1 MIFLIK
7 ELGFTGWDAVIVT
20 ILLSLVFVISI
31 TLHEFAHAYVAVK
44 MGDDTPRLQGRW
56 TVNPVA
62 HLDLMGSLCFILTGF
77 GWAKPV
83 QVNPLRFQKY
93 RTGIA
98 KVSLAGV
105 TANLIIC
112 IVSSFFYVLFFNVLG
127 LTSMFAIYVIN
138 FFSWLMQVNALLV
151 VFNILPIYPLDG
163 FNFLSTRLKPNNKY
177 IDFCSKYGYLIIMIL
192 AITGAMTYV
201 LNYSSYLYWPFIKL
215 WQLFF

>member
-31 TLHEFAHAYVAVK
+31 TFHECAHAYVAVK
-44 MGDDTPRLQGRW
+44 MGDDTPRLQSRL
-56 TVNPVA
+56 TLNPVA

-83 QVNPLRFQKY
+83 QVNPLRFKKY

-98 KVSLAGV
+98 KVSLAGI
-105 TANLIIC
+105 TANMLIC
-112 IVSSFFYVLFFNVLG
+112 ILSSFFYVLFSNVLVQ
-127 LTSMFAIYVIN
+127 TSMASIYIIY

-163 FNFLSTRLKPNNKY
+163 FNFLSTRLKPDSKY

-201 LNYSSYLYWPFIKL
+201 LNYSFYLYWPFIKL